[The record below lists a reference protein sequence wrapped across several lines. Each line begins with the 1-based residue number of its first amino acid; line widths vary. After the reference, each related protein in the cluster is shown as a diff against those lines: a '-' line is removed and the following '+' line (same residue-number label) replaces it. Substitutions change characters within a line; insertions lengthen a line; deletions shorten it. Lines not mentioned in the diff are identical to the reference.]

1 MTRSSAKTANPRRA
15 RTRPARAWVSKC
27 LLALALAFAST
38 PVFAQGCAMCYAT
51 AKATPKEG
59 QLALNRAILIMVF
72 PPLAALT
79 LGVGAA
85 FRYGK
90 KRDSEKE

>member
-1 MTRSSAKTANPRRA
+1 
-15 RTRPARAWVSKC
+15 
-27 LLALALAFAST
+27 
-38 PVFAQGCAMCYAT
+38 MCYAT